1 MNIWFNYL
9 NFMNLNGCF
18 FYKNCLRM
26 STEGEIVIYHK
37 LQKRLRKIENRLKK
51 IKQSIDSLPPGKLIF
66 SKNGKY
72 TKWYHRNGE
81 DKLYIKKSEHTLA
94 EKLAM
99 KKYLQLL
106 EKDLINE
113 KKAISLYLNKIDS
126 HKEKA
131 ENLLLDNSEYR
142 SLLNSYLIPHSKE
155 LENWMKEPYEK
166 NPYYPEK
173 LIHKCMSGNIVRS
186 KSEALIDMIL
196 YTNRIPYRYD
206 CELKCGNKSY
216 YPDFTIRHPKTG
228 EVFYWEHFGMIDREI
243 YREDM
248 LSKLRSYIMFGI
260 IPSKNL
266 IMTFETGE
274 EPFTSEKAELIVE
287 HYFL

>member
-1 MNIWFNYL
+1 M
-9 NFMNLNGCF
+9 
-18 FYKNCLRM
+18 
-26 STEGEIVIYHK
+26 
-37 LQKRLRKIENRLKK
+37 QKRLSKIEKTLSKIEKNLKTF
-51 IKQSIDSLPPGKLIF
+51 PPGKLIF
-66 SKNGKY
+66 SRTGNSVKWYQRNGK
-72 TKWYHRNGE
+72 
-81 DKLYIKKSEHTLA
+81 DKIYIKKAERPLA

-106 EKDLINE
+106 EADLLNE
-113 KKAISLYLNKIDS
+113 KRAISLYLNQIDS

-131 ENLLLDNSEYR
+131 ENLFLENSKYK
-142 SLLNSYLIPHSKE
+142 SLLNSNLSPLSKE
-155 LENWMKEPYEK
+155 LENWIKEPYEK

-173 LIHKCMSGNIVRS
+173 LIHKCVSGNVVRS

-196 YTNRIPYRYD
+196 HTNRIPYRYD

-228 EVFYWEHFGMIDREI
+228 EIFYWEHFGMIDREK

-248 LSKLRSYIMFGI
+248 LVKLRSYIMLGI

-266 IMTFETGE
+266 IMTFETEE
-274 EPFTSEKAELIVE
+274 EPFTSEEAELIVE